1 MIMVRNLKTKIQEFA
16 RGKYSVF
23 WDLFDAING
32 PVWDYF
38 WKKTQGNQTLTQL
51 LHSWAMDALLDLWC
65 KEGVLKFYDESDFF
79 KLAEDQAE
87 LVFSKYNVL
96 VEDKTKDEE
105 YFLELKQK
113 LQLRLQSKKAH
124 DSRFFAYYVYH
135 FKYYLFGACVVWGIG
150 IFAFLLGFLT
160 INKIPRFF
168 SNPKIFSMIGDQ
180 AFWTF
185 SWTNKASTIR
195 EGNNLLWTGEFE
207 EYLLIKK
214 ENFPS
219 LPKTLSVAKRVDQ
232 SIESLSTL
240 MKILDLP
247 ALRRDKFTEKKLKNL
262 TFGSWSMQVS
272 LDLELRKLS
281 MSYENGTR
289 LSAKDNFATSE
300 KAIKKNIKSQLHNLG
315 LSFEHYGQINIDSPI
330 TWEVVSA
337 FIPRIFNEK
346 LIYDEQGR
354 MLGVQIQYHLRS
366 EQILSIDNYSFES
379 WEVSKYPVVGIE
391 TLLQNASKIW
401 LYENAIASYMQNL
414 NRGEI
419 VYQEKGG
426 FLIPMVRWNISG
438 KQFFLSL
445 IEGN

>member
-1 MIMVRNLKTKIQEFA
+1 MIMVKNLKTKIQEFA
-16 RGKYSVF
+16 RGKYSAF
-23 WDLFDAING
+23 WALFDAVKK

-38 WKKTQGNQTLTQL
+38 WKKTQGNQNLTKILYMLTMNNL
-51 LHSWAMDALLDLWC
+51 LNYWTQEWN
-65 KEGVLKFYDESDFF
+65 LKSYDESDFF
-79 KLAEDQAE
+79 KLVEMQTEAVWRQFDTVVDHETLNDQLKLNLEAE
-87 LVFSKYNVL
+87 LKN
-96 VEDKTKDEE
+96 
-105 YFLELKQK
+105 
-113 LQLRLQSKKAH
+113 KKAH
-124 DSRFFAYYVYH
+124 DSRFFAYYVHH

-150 IFAFLLGFLT
+150 IFAFFLGFLT

-168 SNPKIFSMIGDQ
+168 SNPKIFSMTGDQ

-185 SWTNKASTIR
+185 SWTNNPSAIR
-195 EGNNLLWTGEFE
+195 EGNHLLWTGDFG
-207 EYLLIKK
+207 EYFLIKK
-214 ENFPS
+214 ENFPT
-219 LPKTLSVAKRVDQ
+219 LPKTISVAKRVDQ

-247 ALRRDKFTEKKLKNL
+247 ALRRDKFAEKKLKSL

-272 LDLELRKLS
+272 LDLDLRKLS

-300 KAIKKNIKSQLHNLG
+300 KTIKKNIKSQLQNLG

-401 LYENAIASYMQNL
+401 LYENTIASYMQNL
-414 NRGEI
+414 NRGEL

-426 FLIPMVRWNISG
+426 FLIPMVRWNTSG

>member
-1 MIMVRNLKTKIQEFA
+1 MIMVKNLKTKIQEFA
-16 RGKYSVF
+16 RGKYSAF
-23 WDLFDAING
+23 WALFDAVKK

-38 WKKTQGNQTLTQL
+38 WKKTQGNQNLTKILYMLTMNNL
-51 LHSWAMDALLDLWC
+51 LNYWTQEWN
-65 KEGVLKFYDESDFF
+65 LKSYDESDFF
-79 KLAEDQAE
+79 KLVEMQTEAVWRQFDTVVDHETLNDQLKLNLEAE
-87 LVFSKYNVL
+87 LKN
-96 VEDKTKDEE
+96 
-105 YFLELKQK
+105 
-113 LQLRLQSKKAH
+113 KKAH
-124 DSRFFAYYVYH
+124 DSRFFAYYVHH

-168 SNPKIFSMIGDQ
+168 SNPKIFSMTGDQ
-180 AFWTF
+180 AFGTF
-185 SWTNKASTIR
+185 SWTNKTSTIR
-195 EGNNLLWTGEFE
+195 EENHLLWTGDFG
-207 EYLLIKK
+207 EYFLIKK
-214 ENFPS
+214 ENFPT
-219 LPKTLSVAKRVDQ
+219 LPKTISVAKRVDQ
-232 SIESLSTL
+232 SIESLPTL

-247 ALRRDKFTEKKLKNL
+247 ALRRDKFAEKKLKSL

-272 LDLELRKLS
+272 LDLDLRKLL

-300 KAIKKNIKSQLHNLG
+300 KAIKKNIKSQLQNLG

-330 TWEVVSA
+330 TWEVISA

-346 LIYDEQGR
+346 LIYDEQGM
-354 MLGVQIQYHLRS
+354 MLGIQIQYHLRS
-366 EQILSIDNYSFES
+366 EQVLSIDNYSFES

-414 NRGEI
+414 NRGEL

-426 FLIPMVRWNISG
+426 FLIPMVRWNTSG

>member
-1 MIMVRNLKTKIQEFA
+1 MIMVKNLKTKIQEFA
-16 RGKYSVF
+16 RGKYSAF
-23 WDLFDAING
+23 WALFDAVKK

-38 WKKTQGNQTLTQL
+38 WKKTQGNQNLTKILYMLTMNNL
-51 LHSWAMDALLDLWC
+51 LNYWTQEWN
-65 KEGVLKFYDESDFF
+65 LKSYDESDFF
-79 KLAEDQAE
+79 KLVEMQTEAVWWQFDTVVDHETLNDQLKLNLEAE
-87 LVFSKYNVL
+87 LKN
-96 VEDKTKDEE
+96 
-105 YFLELKQK
+105 
-113 LQLRLQSKKAH
+113 KKAH
-124 DSRFFAYYVYH
+124 DSRFFAYYVHH

-168 SNPKIFSMIGDQ
+168 SNPKIFSMTGDR
-180 AFWTF
+180 AFWSF

-195 EGNNLLWTGEFE
+195 EENHLLWTGDFG
-207 EYLLIKK
+207 EYFLIKK

-247 ALRRDKFTEKKLKNL
+247 ALRRDKFAEKKLKSL

-289 LSAKDNFATSE
+289 LSAKDSFATSE
-300 KAIKKNIKSQLHNLG
+300 KAIKKNIKSQLQNLG

-330 TWEVVSA
+330 TWEVISA

-346 LIYDEQGR
+346 LIYDEQGK

-401 LYENAIASYMQNL
+401 LYENDIASHMQNL
-414 NRGEI
+414 NRGEL

-426 FLIPMVRWNISG
+426 FLLPMVRWNISG

-445 IEGN
+445 VEGN

>member
-1 MIMVRNLKTKIQEFA
+1 MIMVKNLKTKIQEFA
-16 RGKYSVF
+16 RGKYSAF
-23 WDLFDAING
+23 WALFDAVKK

-38 WKKTQGNQTLTQL
+38 WKKTQGNQNLTKILYMLTMNNL
-51 LHSWAMDALLDLWC
+51 LNYWTQEWN
-65 KEGVLKFYDESDFF
+65 LKSYDESDFF
-79 KLAEDQAE
+79 KLVEMQTEAVWRQFDTVVDHETLNDQLKLNLEAE
-87 LVFSKYNVL
+87 LKN
-96 VEDKTKDEE
+96 
-105 YFLELKQK
+105 
-113 LQLRLQSKKAH
+113 KKAH
-124 DSRFFAYYVYH
+124 DSRFFAYYVHH

-168 SNPKIFSMIGDQ
+168 SNPKIFSMTGDQ
-180 AFWTF
+180 AFGTF
-185 SWTNKASTIR
+185 SWTNKTSTIR
-195 EGNNLLWTGEFE
+195 EENHLLWTGDFG
-207 EYLLIKK
+207 EYFLIKK
-214 ENFPS
+214 ENFPT
-219 LPKTLSVAKRVDQ
+219 LPKTISVAKRVDQ
-232 SIESLSTL
+232 SIESLPTL

-247 ALRRDKFTEKKLKNL
+247 ALRRDKFAEKKLKSL

-272 LDLELRKLS
+272 LDLDLRKLL

-300 KAIKKNIKSQLHNLG
+300 KAIKKNIKSQLQNLG

-366 EQILSIDNYSFES
+366 EQVLSIDNYSFES

-414 NRGEI
+414 NRGEL

-426 FLIPMVRWNISG
+426 FLIPMVRWNTSG

>member
-1 MIMVRNLKTKIQEFA
+1 MIMVKNLKTKIQEFA
-16 RGKYSVF
+16 RGKYSAF
-23 WDLFDAING
+23 WALFDAVKK

-38 WKKTQGNQTLTQL
+38 WKKTQGNQNLTKIL
-51 LHSWAMDALLDLWC
+51 YVLTMNNLLDYWTQ
-65 KEGVLKFYDESDFF
+65 EWNLKSYDESDFF
-79 KLAEDQAE
+79 KLVEMQTEAVWRQFDTVVDHETLNDQLKLNLEAE
-87 LVFSKYNVL
+87 LKN
-96 VEDKTKDEE
+96 
-105 YFLELKQK
+105 
-113 LQLRLQSKKAH
+113 KKAH

-168 SNPKIFSMIGDQ
+168 SNPKIFSMTGDQ
-180 AFWTF
+180 AFWSF

-195 EGNNLLWTGEFE
+195 EENHLLWTGDFG

-247 ALRRDKFTEKKLKNL
+247 ALRRDKFAEKKLKSL
-262 TFGSWSMQVS
+262 TFWSWSMQVS

-315 LSFEHYGQINIDSPI
+315 LSFEYYGQINIDSPI

-401 LYENAIASYMQNL
+401 LYENDIASYMQNL
-414 NRGEI
+414 NRGEL

-426 FLIPMVRWNISG
+426 FLIPMVRWNIGG

-445 IEGN
+445 VEGN

>member
-1 MIMVRNLKTKIQEFA
+1 MIMVKNLKTKIQEFA
-16 RGKYSVF
+16 RGKYSAF
-23 WDLFDAING
+23 WALFDAVKK

-38 WKKTQGNQTLTQL
+38 WKKTQGNQNLTKILYMLTMNNL
-51 LHSWAMDALLDLWC
+51 LNYWTQEWN
-65 KEGVLKFYDESDFF
+65 LKSYDESDFF
-79 KLAEDQAE
+79 KLVEMQTEAVWRQFDTVVDHETLNDQLKLNLEAE
-87 LVFSKYNVL
+87 LKN
-96 VEDKTKDEE
+96 
-105 YFLELKQK
+105 
-113 LQLRLQSKKAH
+113 KKAH
-124 DSRFFAYYVYH
+124 DSRFFAYYVHH

-168 SNPKIFSMIGDQ
+168 SNPKIFSMTGDQ
-180 AFWTF
+180 AFWSF

-195 EGNNLLWTGEFE
+195 EENHLLWTGDFG

-247 ALRRDKFTEKKLKNL
+247 ALRRDKFAEKKLKSL

-300 KAIKKNIKSQLHNLG
+300 KAIKKNIKSQLQNLG

-330 TWEVVSA
+330 TWEVISA

-401 LYENAIASYMQNL
+401 LYENDIASYMQNL
-414 NRGEI
+414 NRGEL

-426 FLIPMVRWNISG
+426 FLIPMVRWNIGG
-438 KQFFLSL
+438 KEFFLSL
-445 IEGN
+445 VEGN

>member
-1 MIMVRNLKTKIQEFA
+1 MIMVKNLKTKIQEFA

-38 WKKTQGNQTLTQL
+38 WKKTQGNQNLTKIL
-51 LHSWAMDALLDLWC
+51 YVLTMNNLLDYWTQ
-65 KEGVLKFYDESDFF
+65 EWNLKSYDESDFF
-79 KLAEDQAE
+79 KLVEMQTEAVWRQFDTVVDHETLNDQLKLNLEAE
-87 LVFSKYNVL
+87 LKN
-96 VEDKTKDEE
+96 
-105 YFLELKQK
+105 
-113 LQLRLQSKKAH
+113 KKAH

-168 SNPKIFSMIGDQ
+168 SNPKIFSMTGDQ

-185 SWTNKASTIR
+185 SWTNNPSAIR
-195 EGNNLLWTGEFE
+195 EGNHLLWTGDFG
-207 EYLLIKK
+207 EYFLIKK
-214 ENFPS
+214 ENFPT
-219 LPKTLSVAKRVDQ
+219 LPKTISVAKRVDQ

-247 ALRRDKFTEKKLKNL
+247 ALRRDKFAEKKLKSL

-272 LDLELRKLS
+272 LDLDLRKLS

-300 KAIKKNIKSQLHNLG
+300 KAIKKNIKSQLQNLG

-346 LIYDEQGR
+346 LIYDEQGK

-401 LYENAIASYMQNL
+401 LYENTIASYMQNL

-426 FLIPMVRWNISG
+426 FLLPMVRWNISG

-445 IEGN
+445 VEGN

>member
-1 MIMVRNLKTKIQEFA
+1 MIMVKNLKTKIQEFA
-16 RGKYSVF
+16 RGKYSAF
-23 WDLFDAING
+23 WALFDAVKK

-38 WKKTQGNQTLTQL
+38 WKKTQGNQNLTKILYMLTMNNL
-51 LHSWAMDALLDLWC
+51 LNYWTQEWN
-65 KEGVLKFYDESDFF
+65 LKSYDESDFF
-79 KLAEDQAE
+79 KLVEMQTEAVWWQFDTVVDHETLNDQLKLNLEAE
-87 LVFSKYNVL
+87 LKN
-96 VEDKTKDEE
+96 
-105 YFLELKQK
+105 
-113 LQLRLQSKKAH
+113 KKAH
-124 DSRFFAYYVYH
+124 DSRFFAYYVHH

-168 SNPKIFSMIGDQ
+168 SNPKIFSMTGDQ
-180 AFWTF
+180 AFWSF

-195 EGNNLLWTGEFE
+195 ERNHVLWTGDFG
-207 EYLLIKK
+207 EYFLIKK
-214 ENFPS
+214 ENFPT
-219 LPKTLSVAKRVDQ
+219 LPKTISVAKRVDQ

-247 ALRRDKFTEKKLKNL
+247 ALRRDKFAEKKLKSL

-300 KAIKKNIKSQLHNLG
+300 KAIKKNIKSQLQNLG

-330 TWEVVSA
+330 TWEVISA

-401 LYENAIASYMQNL
+401 LYENDIVSHMQNL
-414 NRGEI
+414 NRGEL

-426 FLIPMVRWNISG
+426 FLLPMVRWNISG

-445 IEGN
+445 VEGN

>member
-1 MIMVRNLKTKIQEFA
+1 MIMVKNLKTKIQEFA
-16 RGKYSVF
+16 RGKYSAF
-23 WDLFDAING
+23 WALFDAVKK

-38 WKKTQGNQTLTQL
+38 WKKTQGNQNLTKILYMLTMNNL
-51 LHSWAMDALLDLWC
+51 LNYWTQEWN
-65 KEGVLKFYDESDFF
+65 LKSYDESDFF
-79 KLAEDQAE
+79 KLVEMQTEAVWWQFDTVVDHETLNDQLKLNLEAE
-87 LVFSKYNVL
+87 LKN
-96 VEDKTKDEE
+96 
-105 YFLELKQK
+105 
-113 LQLRLQSKKAH
+113 KKAH
-124 DSRFFAYYVYH
+124 DSRFFAYYVHH

-168 SNPKIFSMIGDQ
+168 SNPKIFSMTGDQ
-180 AFWTF
+180 AFWSF

-195 EGNNLLWTGEFE
+195 EENHLLWTGDFG
-207 EYLLIKK
+207 EYFLIKK

-219 LPKTLSVAKRVDQ
+219 LPKMLSVAKRVDQ

-247 ALRRDKFTEKKLKNL
+247 ALRRDKFAEKKLKSL

-300 KAIKKNIKSQLHNLG
+300 KAIKKNIKRQLQNLG

-330 TWEVVSA
+330 TWEVISA

-346 LIYDEQGR
+346 LIYDEQGK

>member
-1 MIMVRNLKTKIQEFA
+1 M
-16 RGKYSVF
+16 
-23 WDLFDAING
+23 
-32 PVWDYF
+32 
-38 WKKTQGNQTLTQL
+38 
-51 LHSWAMDALLDLWC
+51 
-65 KEGVLKFYDESDFF
+65 
-79 KLAEDQAE
+79 
-87 LVFSKYNVL
+87 
-96 VEDKTKDEE
+96 
-105 YFLELKQK
+105 
-113 LQLRLQSKKAH
+113 
-124 DSRFFAYYVYH
+124 
-135 FKYYLFGACVVWGIG
+135 FGACVVWGIG

-168 SNPKIFSMIGDQ
+168 SNPKVFSMTGDQ
-180 AFWTF
+180 AFWSF

-195 EGNNLLWTGEFE
+195 EENHLLWTGDFW
-207 EYLLIKK
+207 EYFLIKK

-247 ALRRDKFTEKKLKNL
+247 ALRRDKFAEKKLKSL

-281 MSYENGTR
+281 MSYENGTH

-300 KAIKKNIKSQLHNLG
+300 KAIKKNIKSQLQNLG

-346 LIYDEQGR
+346 LIYDEQGK

-445 IEGN
+445 VEGN

>member
-1 MIMVRNLKTKIQEFA
+1 MIMVKNLKTKIQEFA
-16 RGKYSVF
+16 RGKYSAF
-23 WDLFDAING
+23 WALFDAVKK

-38 WKKTQGNQTLTQL
+38 WKKTQGNQNLTKILYMLTMNNL
-51 LHSWAMDALLDLWC
+51 LNYWTQEWN
-65 KEGVLKFYDESDFF
+65 LKSYDESDFF
-79 KLAEDQAE
+79 KLVEMQTEAVWWQFDTVVDHETLNDQLKLNLEAE
-87 LVFSKYNVL
+87 LKN
-96 VEDKTKDEE
+96 
-105 YFLELKQK
+105 
-113 LQLRLQSKKAH
+113 KKAH
-124 DSRFFAYYVYH
+124 DSRFFAYYVHH

-168 SNPKIFSMIGDQ
+168 SNPKIFSMTGDQ

-185 SWTNKASTIR
+185 SWTNDPSTIR
-195 EGNNLLWTGEFE
+195 EENHLLWTGDFG
-207 EYLLIKK
+207 EYFLIKK
-214 ENFPS
+214 ENFPT
-219 LPKTLSVAKRVDQ
+219 LPKTISVAKRVDQ

-247 ALRRDKFTEKKLKNL
+247 ALRRDKFSEKKLKSL
-262 TFGSWSMQVS
+262 TFGSWSMQVV
-272 LDLELRKLS
+272 LDLDFRKLS
-281 MSYENGTR
+281 MSYKNGTR

-300 KAIKKNIKSQLHNLG
+300 KAIKKNIKNQLQNLG
-315 LSFEHYGQINIDSPI
+315 LSFDHYGQINIDTPI

-346 LIYDEQGR
+346 LIYDEQGK
-354 MLGVQIQYHLRS
+354 MLGVQIQYYLRS

-391 TLLQNASKIW
+391 TLFQNASKIW
-401 LYENAIASYMQNL
+401 LYENDIASHMQNL
-414 NRGEI
+414 NRGEV

>member
-1 MIMVRNLKTKIQEFA
+1 MIMVKNLKTKIQEFA
-16 RGKYSVF
+16 RGKYSAF
-23 WDLFDAING
+23 WALFDAVKK

-38 WKKTQGNQTLTQL
+38 WKKTQGNQNLTKIL
-51 LHSWAMDALLDLWC
+51 YVLTMNNLLDYWTQ
-65 KEGVLKFYDESDFF
+65 EWNLKSYDESDFF
-79 KLAEDQAE
+79 KLVEMQTEAVWRQFDTVVDHETLNDQLKLNLEAE
-87 LVFSKYNVL
+87 LKN
-96 VEDKTKDEE
+96 
-105 YFLELKQK
+105 
-113 LQLRLQSKKAH
+113 KKAH
-124 DSRFFAYYVYH
+124 DSRFFAYYVHH

-150 IFAFLLGFLT
+150 IFAFFLGFLT

-168 SNPKIFSMIGDQ
+168 SNPKIFSMTGDQ

-185 SWTNKASTIR
+185 SWTNNPRTIR
-195 EGNNLLWTGEFE
+195 EGNNLLWTGDFG
-207 EYLLIKK
+207 EYFLIKK
-214 ENFPS
+214 ENFPT
-219 LPKTLSVAKRVDQ
+219 LPKTISVAKRVDR

-247 ALRRDKFTEKKLKNL
+247 ALRRDKFAEKKLKSL

-272 LDLELRKLS
+272 LDLDLRKLS

-300 KAIKKNIKSQLHNLG
+300 KAIKKNIKNQLQNLG
-315 LSFEHYGQINIDSPI
+315 LSFDHYGQINIDTPI

-346 LIYDEQGR
+346 LIYDEQGK

-401 LYENAIASYMQNL
+401 LYENDIASHMQNL
-414 NRGEI
+414 NRGEV

-426 FLIPMVRWNISG
+426 FLIPMVRWNTKG
-438 KQFFLSL
+438 NQFFLSL
-445 IEGN
+445 VEGN

>member
-1 MIMVRNLKTKIQEFA
+1 MIMVKNLKTKIQEFA
-16 RGKYSVF
+16 RGKYSAF
-23 WDLFDAING
+23 WALFDAVKK

-38 WKKTQGNQTLTQL
+38 WKKTQGNQNLTKILYMLTMNNL
-51 LHSWAMDALLDLWC
+51 LNYWTQEWN
-65 KEGVLKFYDESDFF
+65 LKSYDESDFF
-79 KLAEDQAE
+79 NLVEMQTEAVWWQFDTVVDHETLNDQLKLNLEAE
-87 LVFSKYNVL
+87 LKN
-96 VEDKTKDEE
+96 
-105 YFLELKQK
+105 
-113 LQLRLQSKKAH
+113 KKAH
-124 DSRFFAYYVYH
+124 DSRFFAYYVHH
-135 FKYYLFGACVVWGIG
+135 FKYYLFGACVVGGIG

-168 SNPKIFSMIGDQ
+168 SNPKIFSMTGDQ

-214 ENFPS
+214 ENFPT
-219 LPKTLSVAKRVDQ
+219 LPKIISVAKRIDQ

-247 ALRRDKFTEKKLKNL
+247 ALRRDKFAEKKLKSL

-300 KAIKKNIKSQLHNLG
+300 KAIKKNIKSQLQNLG

-330 TWEVVSA
+330 TWEIVSA

-346 LIYDEQGR
+346 LVYDEQGK

-419 VYQEKGG
+419 VYQEKRG

-445 IEGN
+445 VEGN

>member
-1 MIMVRNLKTKIQEFA
+1 MIMVKNLKTKIQEFA

-32 PVWDYF
+32 SVWDYF
-38 WKKTQGNQTLTQL
+38 WKKTQGNQNLTKIL
-51 LHSWAMDALLDLWC
+51 YVLTMNNLLDYWTQ
-65 KEGVLKFYDESDFF
+65 EWNLKSYDESDFF
-79 KLAEDQAE
+79 KLVEMQTEAVWRQFDTVVDHETLNDQLKLNLEAE
-87 LVFSKYNVL
+87 LKN
-96 VEDKTKDEE
+96 
-105 YFLELKQK
+105 
-113 LQLRLQSKKAH
+113 KKAH

-168 SNPKIFSMIGDQ
+168 SNPKIFSMTGDQ
-180 AFWTF
+180 AFWSF

-195 EGNNLLWTGEFE
+195 EENHLLWTGDFG
-207 EYLLIKK
+207 EYFLIKK
-214 ENFPS
+214 ENFPT
-219 LPKTLSVAKRVDQ
+219 LPKTISVAKRVDQ

-247 ALRRDKFTEKKLKNL
+247 ALRRDKFAEKKLKSL

-272 LDLELRKLS
+272 LDLDLRKLL

-300 KAIKKNIKSQLHNLG
+300 KAIKKNIKSQLQNLG

-346 LIYDEQGR
+346 LVYDEQGK

-426 FLIPMVRWNISG
+426 FLIPMVRWNTSG

-445 IEGN
+445 VEGN

>member
-1 MIMVRNLKTKIQEFA
+1 MIMVKNLKTKIQEFA
-16 RGKYSVF
+16 RGKYSAF
-23 WDLFDAING
+23 WALFDAVKK

-38 WKKTQGNQTLTQL
+38 WKKTQGNQNLTKILYMLTMNNL
-51 LHSWAMDALLDLWC
+51 LNYWTQEWN
-65 KEGVLKFYDESDFF
+65 LKSYDESDFF
-79 KLAEDQAE
+79 KLVEMQTEAVWWQFDTVVDHETLNDQLKLNLEAE
-87 LVFSKYNVL
+87 LKN
-96 VEDKTKDEE
+96 
-105 YFLELKQK
+105 
-113 LQLRLQSKKAH
+113 KKAH

-168 SNPKIFSMIGDQ
+168 SNPKIFSMTGDQ
-180 AFWTF
+180 AFWSF

-195 EGNNLLWTGEFE
+195 EENHLLWTGDFG
-207 EYLLIKK
+207 EYFLIKK

-247 ALRRDKFTEKKLKNL
+247 ALRRDKFAEKKLKSL

-281 MSYENGTR
+281 MSYENGTH

-300 KAIKKNIKSQLHNLG
+300 KAIKKNIKSQLQNLG

-330 TWEVVSA
+330 TWEVISA

-445 IEGN
+445 VEGN

>member
-1 MIMVRNLKTKIQEFA
+1 MIMVKNLKTKIQEFA
-16 RGKYSVF
+16 RGKYSAF
-23 WDLFDAING
+23 WALFDAVKK

-38 WKKTQGNQTLTQL
+38 WKKTQGNQNLTKILYMLTMNNL
-51 LHSWAMDALLDLWC
+51 LNYWTQEWN
-65 KEGVLKFYDESDFF
+65 LKSYDESDFF
-79 KLAEDQAE
+79 KLVEMQTEAVWWQFDTVVDHETLNDQLKLNLEAE
-87 LVFSKYNVL
+87 LKN
-96 VEDKTKDEE
+96 
-105 YFLELKQK
+105 
-113 LQLRLQSKKAH
+113 KKAH
-124 DSRFFAYYVYH
+124 DSRFFAYYVHH
-135 FKYYLFGACVVWGIG
+135 FKYYLFWACVVWGIG

-168 SNPKIFSMIGDQ
+168 SNPKIFSMTGDQ

-185 SWTNKASTIR
+185 SWTNNPSAIR
-195 EGNNLLWTGEFE
+195 EGNHLLWTGDFG
-207 EYLLIKK
+207 EYFLIKK

-247 ALRRDKFTEKKLKNL
+247 ALRRDKFAEKKLKSL

-289 LSAKDNFATSE
+289 LSAKDSFATSE
-300 KAIKKNIKSQLHNLG
+300 KAIKKNIKSQLQNLG

-330 TWEVVSA
+330 TWEVISA

-401 LYENAIASYMQNL
+401 LYENDIASHMQNL
-414 NRGEI
+414 NRGEL

-426 FLIPMVRWNISG
+426 FLLPMVRWNISG

-445 IEGN
+445 VEGN

>member
-1 MIMVRNLKTKIQEFA
+1 MIMVKNLKTKIQEFA
-16 RGKYSVF
+16 RGKYSAF
-23 WDLFDAING
+23 WALFDAVKK

-38 WKKTQGNQTLTQL
+38 WKKTQGNQNLTKIL
-51 LHSWAMDALLDLWC
+51 YVLTMNNLLDYWTQ
-65 KEGVLKFYDESDFF
+65 EWNLKSYDESDFF
-79 KLAEDQAE
+79 KLVEMQTEAVWRQFDTVVDHETLNDQLKLNLEAE
-87 LVFSKYNVL
+87 LKN
-96 VEDKTKDEE
+96 
-105 YFLELKQK
+105 
-113 LQLRLQSKKAH
+113 KKAH
-124 DSRFFAYYVYH
+124 DSRFFAYYVHH

-150 IFAFLLGFLT
+150 IFAFFLGFLT

-168 SNPKIFSMIGDQ
+168 SNPKIFSMTGDQ

-185 SWTNKASTIR
+185 SWTNKVSTIR
-195 EGNNLLWTGEFE
+195 EENHLLWTGDFG
-207 EYLLIKK
+207 EYFLIKK
-214 ENFPS
+214 ENFPT
-219 LPKTLSVAKRVDQ
+219 LPKTISVAKRVDQ

-240 MKILDLP
+240 MKILGLP
-247 ALRRDKFTEKKLKNL
+247 ALRRDKFAEKKLKSL

-300 KAIKKNIKSQLHNLG
+300 KTIKKNIKSQLQNLG

-445 IEGN
+445 VEGN

>member
-1 MIMVRNLKTKIQEFA
+1 MIMVKNLKTKIQEFA

-23 WDLFDAING
+23 WDLFDAINES
-32 PVWDYF
+32 VWDYF
-38 WKKTQGNQTLTQL
+38 WKKTQGNQNLTKILYMLTMNNL
-51 LHSWAMDALLDLWC
+51 LNYWTQEWN
-65 KEGVLKFYDESDFF
+65 LKSYDESDFF
-79 KLAEDQAE
+79 KLVEMQTEAVWRQFDTVVDHETLNDQLKLNLEAE
-87 LVFSKYNVL
+87 LKN
-96 VEDKTKDEE
+96 
-105 YFLELKQK
+105 
-113 LQLRLQSKKAH
+113 KKAH
-124 DSRFFAYYVYH
+124 DSRFFAYYVHH
-135 FKYYLFGACVVWGIG
+135 FKYYLFGACVVGGIG

-168 SNPKIFSMIGDQ
+168 SNPKIFSMTGDQ

-185 SWTNKASTIR
+185 SWTNNPSTIR
-195 EGNNLLWTGEFE
+195 EENHLLWTGDFG
-207 EYLLIKK
+207 EYFLIKK

-247 ALRRDKFTEKKLKNL
+247 ALRRDKFAEKKLKSL

-272 LDLELRKLS
+272 LDLDLRKLS

-300 KAIKKNIKSQLHNLG
+300 KAIKKNIKSQLQNLG

-330 TWEVVSA
+330 TWEVISA

-401 LYENAIASYMQNL
+401 LYENDIASHMRNL
-414 NRGEI
+414 NRGEL

-445 IEGN
+445 VEGN

>member
-1 MIMVRNLKTKIQEFA
+1 MIMVKNLKTKIQEFA

-38 WKKTQGNQTLTQL
+38 WKKTQGNQNLTKIL
-51 LHSWAMDALLDLWC
+51 YVLTMNNLLDYWTQ
-65 KEGVLKFYDESDFF
+65 EWNLKSYDESDFF
-79 KLAEDQAE
+79 KLVEMQTEAVWRQFDTVVDHETLNDQLKLNLEAE
-87 LVFSKYNVL
+87 LKN
-96 VEDKTKDEE
+96 
-105 YFLELKQK
+105 
-113 LQLRLQSKKAH
+113 KKAH

-168 SNPKIFSMIGDQ
+168 SNPKIFSMTGDQ

-185 SWTNKASTIR
+185 SWTNNPSAIR
-195 EGNNLLWTGEFE
+195 EGNHLLWTGDFG
-207 EYLLIKK
+207 EYFLIKK
-214 ENFPS
+214 ENFPT
-219 LPKTLSVAKRVDQ
+219 LPKTISVAKRVDQ

-247 ALRRDKFTEKKLKNL
+247 ALRRDKFAEKKLKSL

-272 LDLELRKLS
+272 LDLDLRKLS

-300 KAIKKNIKSQLHNLG
+300 KAIKKNIKSQLQNLG

-346 LIYDEQGR
+346 LIYDEQGK

-426 FLIPMVRWNISG
+426 FLLPMVRWNISG

-445 IEGN
+445 VEGN

>member
-1 MIMVRNLKTKIQEFA
+1 MIMVKNLKTKIQEFA
-16 RGKYSVF
+16 RGKYSAF
-23 WDLFDAING
+23 WALFDAVKK

-38 WKKTQGNQTLTQL
+38 WKKTQGNQNLTKILYMLTMNNL
-51 LHSWAMDALLDLWC
+51 LNYWTQEWN
-65 KEGVLKFYDESDFF
+65 LKSYDESDFF
-79 KLAEDQAE
+79 KLVEMQTEAVWWQFDTVVDHETLNDQLKLNLEAE
-87 LVFSKYNVL
+87 LKN
-96 VEDKTKDEE
+96 
-105 YFLELKQK
+105 
-113 LQLRLQSKKAH
+113 KKAH
-124 DSRFFAYYVYH
+124 DSRFFAYYVHH

-168 SNPKIFSMIGDQ
+168 SNPKIFSMTGDQ
-180 AFWTF
+180 AFWSF

-195 EGNNLLWTGEFE
+195 EENHLLWTGDFG
-207 EYLLIKK
+207 EYFLIKK

-247 ALRRDKFTEKKLKNL
+247 ALRRDKFAEKKLKSL

>member
-1 MIMVRNLKTKIQEFA
+1 MIMVKNLKTKIQEFA
-16 RGKYSVF
+16 RGKYSAF
-23 WDLFDAING
+23 WALFDAVKK

-38 WKKTQGNQTLTQL
+38 WKKTQGNQNLTKILYMLTMNNL
-51 LHSWAMDALLDLWC
+51 LNYWTQEWN
-65 KEGVLKFYDESDFF
+65 LKSYDESDFF
-79 KLAEDQAE
+79 KLVEMQTEAVWWQFDTVVDHETLNDQLKLNLEAE
-87 LVFSKYNVL
+87 LKN
-96 VEDKTKDEE
+96 
-105 YFLELKQK
+105 
-113 LQLRLQSKKAH
+113 KKAH
-124 DSRFFAYYVYH
+124 DSRFFAYYVHH

-168 SNPKIFSMIGDQ
+168 SNPKIFSMTGDQ
-180 AFWTF
+180 AFWSF

-195 EGNNLLWTGEFE
+195 EENHLLWTGDFG
-207 EYLLIKK
+207 EYFLIKK

-247 ALRRDKFTEKKLKNL
+247 ALRRDKFAEKKLKSL

-300 KAIKKNIKSQLHNLG
+300 KAIKKNIKSQLQNLG

-346 LIYDEQGR
+346 LIYDEQGK

-445 IEGN
+445 VEGN

>member
-1 MIMVRNLKTKIQEFA
+1 MVKNLKTKIQEFA
-16 RGKYSVF
+16 RGKYSAF
-23 WDLFDAING
+23 WALFDAVKK

-38 WKKTQGNQTLTQL
+38 WKKTQGNQNLTKILYMLTMNNL
-51 LHSWAMDALLDLWC
+51 LNYWTQEWN
-65 KEGVLKFYDESDFF
+65 LKSYDESDFF
-79 KLAEDQAE
+79 KLVEMQTEAVWRQFDTVVDHETLNDQLKLNLEAE
-87 LVFSKYNVL
+87 LKN
-96 VEDKTKDEE
+96 
-105 YFLELKQK
+105 
-113 LQLRLQSKKAH
+113 KKAH
-124 DSRFFAYYVYH
+124 DSRFFAYYVHH
-135 FKYYLFGACVVWGIG
+135 FKYYLFGACVVGGIG

-168 SNPKIFSMIGDQ
+168 SNPKIFSMTGDQ

-185 SWTNKASTIR
+185 SWTNNPSAIR
-195 EGNNLLWTGEFE
+195 EGNHLLWTGDFG
-207 EYLLIKK
+207 EYFLIKK

-247 ALRRDKFTEKKLKNL
+247 ALRRDKFAEKKLKSL

-300 KAIKKNIKSQLHNLG
+300 KAIKKNIKRQLQNLG

-346 LIYDEQGR
+346 LIYDEQGM
-354 MLGVQIQYHLRS
+354 MLGIQIQYHLRS

-401 LYENAIASYMQNL
+401 LYENDIVSHMQNL
-414 NRGEI
+414 NRGEL

-426 FLIPMVRWNISG
+426 FLIPMVRWNI
-438 KQFFLSL
+438 KENQIFLSL
-445 IEGN
+445 VEGN

>member
-1 MIMVRNLKTKIQEFA
+1 MIMVKNLKTKIQEFA

-38 WKKTQGNQTLTQL
+38 WKKTQGNQNLTKILYMLTMNNL
-51 LHSWAMDALLDLWC
+51 LNYWTQEWN
-65 KEGVLKFYDESDFF
+65 LKSYDESDFF
-79 KLAEDQAE
+79 KLVEMQTEAVWRQFDTVVDHETLNDQLKLNLEAE
-87 LVFSKYNVL
+87 LKN
-96 VEDKTKDEE
+96 
-105 YFLELKQK
+105 
-113 LQLRLQSKKAH
+113 KKAH

-168 SNPKIFSMIGDQ
+168 SNPKIFSMTGDQ

-185 SWTNKASTIR
+185 SWTNNPSAIR
-195 EGNNLLWTGEFE
+195 EGNHLLWTGDFG
-207 EYLLIKK
+207 EYFLIKK
-214 ENFPS
+214 ENFPT
-219 LPKTLSVAKRVDQ
+219 LPKTISVAKRVDQ

-247 ALRRDKFTEKKLKNL
+247 ALRRDKFAEKKLKSL

-272 LDLELRKLS
+272 LDLDLRKLS

-300 KAIKKNIKSQLHNLG
+300 KAIKKNIKSQLQNLG

-346 LIYDEQGR
+346 LIYDEQGK

-426 FLIPMVRWNISG
+426 FLLPMVRWNISG

-445 IEGN
+445 VEGN

>member
-1 MIMVRNLKTKIQEFA
+1 MVKNLKTKIQEFA

-23 WDLFDAING
+23 GDLFDAVKK

-38 WKKTQGNQTLTQL
+38 WKKTQGNQNLTKILYMLTMNNL
-51 LHSWAMDALLDLWC
+51 LNYWTQ
-65 KEGVLKFYDESDFF
+65 EGNLKSYDESDFF
-79 KLAEDQAE
+79 KLVEMQTEAVWGQFDTVVDHETLNDQLKLNLEAE
-87 LVFSKYNVL
+87 LKN
-96 VEDKTKDEE
+96 
-105 YFLELKQK
+105 
-113 LQLRLQSKKAH
+113 KKAH
-124 DSRFFAYYVYH
+124 DSRFFAYYVHH
-135 FKYYLFGACVVWGIG
+135 FKYYLFGACVVGGIG

-168 SNPKIFSMIGDQ
+168 SNPKIFSMTGDQ
-180 AFWTF
+180 AFGSF
-185 SWTNKASTIR
+185 SGTNKASTIR
-195 EGNNLLWTGEFE
+195 EENHLLGTGDFG
-207 EYLLIKK
+207 EYFLIKK

-247 ALRRDKFTEKKLKNL
+247 ALRRDKFAEKKLKSL
-262 TFGSWSMQVS
+262 TFGSGSMQVS

-289 LSAKDNFATSE
+289 LSAKDSFATSE
-300 KAIKKNIKSQLHNLG
+300 KAIKKNIKSQLQNLG

-330 TWEVVSA
+330 TGEVISA

-391 TLLQNASKIW
+391 TLLQNASKIG
-401 LYENAIASYMQNL
+401 LYENDIASHMQNL
-414 NRGEI
+414 NRGEL

-426 FLIPMVRWNISG
+426 FLLPMVRWNISG
-438 KQFFLSL
+438 KQVFLAL
-445 IEGN
+445 VEGN

>member
-1 MIMVRNLKTKIQEFA
+1 M
-16 RGKYSVF
+16 
-23 WDLFDAING
+23 
-32 PVWDYF
+32 
-38 WKKTQGNQTLTQL
+38 
-51 LHSWAMDALLDLWC
+51 
-65 KEGVLKFYDESDFF
+65 
-79 KLAEDQAE
+79 
-87 LVFSKYNVL
+87 
-96 VEDKTKDEE
+96 
-105 YFLELKQK
+105 
-113 LQLRLQSKKAH
+113 
-124 DSRFFAYYVYH
+124 
-135 FKYYLFGACVVWGIG
+135 FGACVVWGIG

-168 SNPKIFSMIGDQ
+168 SNPKVFSMTGDQ
-180 AFWTF
+180 AFWSF

-195 EGNNLLWTGEFE
+195 EENHLLWTGDFW
-207 EYLLIKK
+207 EYFLIKK

-247 ALRRDKFTEKKLKNL
+247 ALRRDKFAEKKLKSL
-262 TFGSWSMQVS
+262 TFGSWSMQVV
-272 LDLELRKLS
+272 LDLDFRKLS
-281 MSYENGTR
+281 MSYKNGTR

-300 KAIKKNIKSQLHNLG
+300 KAIKKNIKNQLQNLG
-315 LSFEHYGQINIDSPI
+315 LSFDHYGQINIDTPI

-346 LIYDEQGR
+346 LIYDEQGK

-391 TLLQNASKIW
+391 TLFQNASKIW
-401 LYENAIASYMQNL
+401 LYENDIASHMQNL
-414 NRGEI
+414 NRGEV

>member
-1 MIMVRNLKTKIQEFA
+1 MIMVKNLKTKIQEFA
-16 RGKYSVF
+16 RGKYSAF
-23 WDLFDAING
+23 WALFDAVKK

-38 WKKTQGNQTLTQL
+38 WKKTQGNQNLTKILYMLTMNNL
-51 LHSWAMDALLDLWC
+51 LNYWTQEWN
-65 KEGVLKFYDESDFF
+65 LKSYDESDFF
-79 KLAEDQAE
+79 KLVEMQTEAVWWQFDTVVDHETLNDQLKLNLEAE
-87 LVFSKYNVL
+87 LKN
-96 VEDKTKDEE
+96 
-105 YFLELKQK
+105 
-113 LQLRLQSKKAH
+113 KKAH
-124 DSRFFAYYVYH
+124 DSRFFAYYVHH

-168 SNPKIFSMIGDQ
+168 SNPKIFSMTGDQ
-180 AFWTF
+180 AFWSF

-195 EGNNLLWTGEFE
+195 EENHLLWTGDFG
-207 EYLLIKK
+207 EYFLIKK

-247 ALRRDKFTEKKLKNL
+247 ALRRDKFAEKKLKSL

-289 LSAKDNFATSE
+289 LSAKDSFATSE
-300 KAIKKNIKSQLHNLG
+300 KAIKKNIKSQLQNLG

-330 TWEVVSA
+330 TWEVISA

-354 MLGVQIQYHLRS
+354 MLGVQIQYHLRL

-401 LYENAIASYMQNL
+401 LYENDIASHMQNL
-414 NRGEI
+414 NRGEL

-426 FLIPMVRWNISG
+426 FLLPMVRWNISG

-445 IEGN
+445 VEGN

>member
-1 MIMVRNLKTKIQEFA
+1 MIMVKNLKTKIQEFA
-16 RGKYSVF
+16 RGKYSAF
-23 WDLFDAING
+23 WALFDAVKK

-38 WKKTQGNQTLTQL
+38 WKKTQGNQNLTKILYVLTMNNL
-51 LHSWAMDALLDLWC
+51 LNYWTQEWN
-65 KEGVLKFYDESDFF
+65 LKSYDESDFF
-79 KLAEDQAE
+79 KLVEMQTEAVWRQFDTVVDHETLNDQLKLNLEAE
-87 LVFSKYNVL
+87 LKN
-96 VEDKTKDEE
+96 
-105 YFLELKQK
+105 
-113 LQLRLQSKKAH
+113 KKAH

-168 SNPKIFSMIGDQ
+168 SNPKIFSMTGDQ

-247 ALRRDKFTEKKLKNL
+247 ALRRDKFAEKKLKNL

>member
-1 MIMVRNLKTKIQEFA
+1 MIMVKNLKTKIQEFA

-38 WKKTQGNQTLTQL
+38 WKKTQGNQNLTKIL
-51 LHSWAMDALLDLWC
+51 YVLTMNNLLDYWTQ
-65 KEGVLKFYDESDFF
+65 EWNLKSYDESDFF
-79 KLAEDQAE
+79 KLVEMQTEAVWRQFDTVVDHETLNDQLKLNLEAE
-87 LVFSKYNVL
+87 LKN
-96 VEDKTKDEE
+96 
-105 YFLELKQK
+105 
-113 LQLRLQSKKAH
+113 KKAH

-168 SNPKIFSMIGDQ
+168 SNPKIFSMTGDQ
-180 AFWTF
+180 AFWSF

-195 EGNNLLWTGEFE
+195 EENHLLWTGDFG
-207 EYLLIKK
+207 EYFLIKK

-247 ALRRDKFTEKKLKNL
+247 ALRRDKFAEKKLKSL

-281 MSYENGTR
+281 MSYENGTH

-300 KAIKKNIKSQLHNLG
+300 KAIKKNIKSQLQNLG

-346 LIYDEQGR
+346 LIYDEQGK

-445 IEGN
+445 VEGN

>member
-1 MIMVRNLKTKIQEFA
+1 MIMVKNLKTKIQEFA
-16 RGKYSVF
+16 RGKYSAF
-23 WDLFDAING
+23 WALFDAVKK

-38 WKKTQGNQTLTQL
+38 WKKTQGNQNLTKILYVLTMNNL
-51 LHSWAMDALLDLWC
+51 LNYWTQEWN
-65 KEGVLKFYDESDFF
+65 LKSYDESDFF
-79 KLAEDQAE
+79 KLVEMQTEAVWRQFDTVVDHETLNDQLKLNLEAE
-87 LVFSKYNVL
+87 LKN
-96 VEDKTKDEE
+96 
-105 YFLELKQK
+105 
-113 LQLRLQSKKAH
+113 KKAY
-124 DSRFFAYYVYH
+124 DSRFFAYYVHH
-135 FKYYLFGACVVWGIG
+135 FKYYLFGACVVGGIG

-168 SNPKIFSMIGDQ
+168 SNPKIFSMTGDQ
-180 AFWTF
+180 AFGTF
-185 SWTNKASTIR
+185 SWTNKASIIR
-195 EGNNLLWTGEFE
+195 EEHPLFCTGDFG
-207 EYLLIKK
+207 EYFLIKK

-247 ALRRDKFTEKKLKNL
+247 ALRRDKFAEKKLKSL

-272 LDLELRKLS
+272 LDLDLRKLS

-300 KAIKKNIKSQLHNLG
+300 KAIKKNIKSQLQNLG

-330 TWEVVSA
+330 TWEVISA

-346 LIYDEQGR
+346 LIYDEQGM
-354 MLGVQIQYHLRS
+354 MLGIQIQYHLRS
-366 EQILSIDNYSFES
+366 EQVLSIDNYSFES

-401 LYENAIASYMQNL
+401 LYENDIASHMRNL
-414 NRGEI
+414 NRGEL

-445 IEGN
+445 VEGN

>member
-1 MIMVRNLKTKIQEFA
+1 MIMVKNLKTKIQEFA
-16 RGKYSVF
+16 RGKYSAF
-23 WDLFDAING
+23 WALFDAVKK

-38 WKKTQGNQTLTQL
+38 WKKTQGNQNLTKILYMLTMNNL
-51 LHSWAMDALLDLWC
+51 LNYWTQEWN
-65 KEGVLKFYDESDFF
+65 LKSYDESDFF
-79 KLAEDQAE
+79 KLVEMQTEAVWWQFDTVVDHETLNDQLKLNLEAE
-87 LVFSKYNVL
+87 LKN
-96 VEDKTKDEE
+96 
-105 YFLELKQK
+105 
-113 LQLRLQSKKAH
+113 KKAH
-124 DSRFFAYYVYH
+124 DSRFFAYYVHH

-168 SNPKIFSMIGDQ
+168 SNPKIFSMTGDQ
-180 AFWTF
+180 AFWSF

-195 EGNNLLWTGEFE
+195 EENHLLWTGDFG
-207 EYLLIKK
+207 EYFLIKK

-247 ALRRDKFTEKKLKNL
+247 ALRRDKFAEKKLKSL

-289 LSAKDNFATSE
+289 LSAKDSFATSE
-300 KAIKKNIKSQLHNLG
+300 KAIKKNIKSQLQNLG

-330 TWEVVSA
+330 TWEVISA

-426 FLIPMVRWNISG
+426 FLIPMVRWNTSG

>member
-1 MIMVRNLKTKIQEFA
+1 MIMVKNLKTKIQEFA
-16 RGKYSVF
+16 RGKYSAF
-23 WDLFDAING
+23 WALFDAVKK

-38 WKKTQGNQTLTQL
+38 WKKTQGNQNLTKILYMLTMNNL
-51 LHSWAMDALLDLWC
+51 LNYWTQEWN
-65 KEGVLKFYDESDFF
+65 LKSYDEADFF
-79 KLAEDQAE
+79 KLVEMQTEAVWWQFDTVVDHETLNDQLKLNLEAE
-87 LVFSKYNVL
+87 LKN
-96 VEDKTKDEE
+96 
-105 YFLELKQK
+105 
-113 LQLRLQSKKAH
+113 KKAH
-124 DSRFFAYYVYH
+124 DSRFFAYYVHH

-168 SNPKIFSMIGDQ
+168 SNPKIFSMTGDQ
-180 AFWTF
+180 AFWSF

-195 EGNNLLWTGEFE
+195 EENHLLWTGDFG
-207 EYLLIKK
+207 EYFLIKK

-247 ALRRDKFTEKKLKNL
+247 ALRRDKFAEKKLKSL

-289 LSAKDNFATSE
+289 LSAKDSFATSE
-300 KAIKKNIKSQLHNLG
+300 KAIKKNIKSQLQNLG

-330 TWEVVSA
+330 TWEVISA

-401 LYENAIASYMQNL
+401 LYENDIASHMQNL
-414 NRGEI
+414 NRGEL

-426 FLIPMVRWNISG
+426 FLLPMVRWNISG

-445 IEGN
+445 VEGN

>member
-1 MIMVRNLKTKIQEFA
+1 MIMVKNLKTKIQEFA
-16 RGKYSVF
+16 RGKYSAF
-23 WDLFDAING
+23 WALFDAVKK

-38 WKKTQGNQTLTQL
+38 WKKTQGNQNLTKILYMLTMNNL
-51 LHSWAMDALLDLWC
+51 LNYWTQEWN
-65 KEGVLKFYDESDFF
+65 LKSYDESDFF
-79 KLAEDQAE
+79 KLVEMQTEAVWWQFDTVVDHETLNDQLKLNLEAE
-87 LVFSKYNVL
+87 LKN
-96 VEDKTKDEE
+96 
-105 YFLELKQK
+105 
-113 LQLRLQSKKAH
+113 KKAH
-124 DSRFFAYYVYH
+124 DSRFFAYYVHH

-168 SNPKIFSMIGDQ
+168 SNPKIFSMTGDQ
-180 AFWTF
+180 AFWSF

-195 EGNNLLWTGEFE
+195 EENHLLWTGDFG
-207 EYLLIKK
+207 EYFLIKK

-247 ALRRDKFTEKKLKNL
+247 ALRRDKFAEKKLKSL
-262 TFGSWSMQVS
+262 TFWSWSMQVS

-300 KAIKKNIKSQLHNLG
+300 KAIKKNIKRQLQNLG

-330 TWEVVSA
+330 TWEVVFA

-346 LIYDEQGR
+346 LIYDEQGM
-354 MLGVQIQYHLRS
+354 MLGIQIQYHLRS
-366 EQILSIDNYSFES
+366 EQVLSIDNYSFES

-401 LYENAIASYMQNL
+401 LYENDIASYMQNL
-414 NRGEI
+414 NRGEL

-426 FLIPMVRWNISG
+426 FLIPMVRWNIKG
-438 KQFFLSL
+438 NQFFLSL
-445 IEGN
+445 VEGN

>member
-1 MIMVRNLKTKIQEFA
+1 MIMVKNLKTKIQEFA
-16 RGKYSVF
+16 RGKYSAF
-23 WDLFDAING
+23 WALFDAVKK

-38 WKKTQGNQTLTQL
+38 WKKTQGNQNLTKIL
-51 LHSWAMDALLDLWC
+51 YVLTMNNLLDYWTQ
-65 KEGVLKFYDESDFF
+65 EWNLKSYDESDFF
-79 KLAEDQAE
+79 KLVEMQTEAVWRQFDTVVDHETLNDQLKLNLEAE
-87 LVFSKYNVL
+87 LKN
-96 VEDKTKDEE
+96 
-105 YFLELKQK
+105 
-113 LQLRLQSKKAH
+113 KKAH

-168 SNPKIFSMIGDQ
+168 SNPKIFSMTGDQ
-180 AFWTF
+180 AFWSF

-195 EGNNLLWTGEFE
+195 EENHLLWTGDFG

-247 ALRRDKFTEKKLKNL
+247 ALRRDKFAEKKLKSL
-262 TFGSWSMQVS
+262 TFWSWSMQVS

-300 KAIKKNIKSQLHNLG
+300 KAIKKNIKSQLQNLG
-315 LSFEHYGQINIDSPI
+315 LSFEYYGQINIDSPI

-401 LYENAIASYMQNL
+401 LYENDIASYMQNL
-414 NRGEI
+414 NRGEL

-426 FLIPMVRWNISG
+426 FLIPMVRWNIGG
-438 KQFFLSL
+438 KEFFLSL
-445 IEGN
+445 VEGN

>member
-1 MIMVRNLKTKIQEFA
+1 MIMVKNLKTKIQEFA
-16 RGKYSVF
+16 RGKYSAF
-23 WDLFDAING
+23 WALFDAVKK

-38 WKKTQGNQTLTQL
+38 WKKTQGNQNLTKILYMLTMNNL
-51 LHSWAMDALLDLWC
+51 LNYWTQEWN
-65 KEGVLKFYDESDFF
+65 LKSYDESDFF
-79 KLAEDQAE
+79 KLVEMQTEAVWRQFDTVVDHETLNDQLKLNLEAE
-87 LVFSKYNVL
+87 LKN
-96 VEDKTKDEE
+96 
-105 YFLELKQK
+105 
-113 LQLRLQSKKAH
+113 KKAH
-124 DSRFFAYYVYH
+124 DSRFFAYYVHH

-150 IFAFLLGFLT
+150 IFAFFLGFLT

-168 SNPKIFSMIGDQ
+168 SNPKIFSMTGDQ

-185 SWTNKASTIR
+185 SWTNNPSAIR
-195 EGNNLLWTGEFE
+195 EGNHLLWTGDFG
-207 EYLLIKK
+207 EYFLIKK
-214 ENFPS
+214 ENFPT
-219 LPKTLSVAKRVDQ
+219 LPKTISVAKRVDQ

-247 ALRRDKFTEKKLKNL
+247 ALRRDKFAEKKLKSL

-272 LDLELRKLS
+272 LDLDLRKLS

-330 TWEVVSA
+330 TWEVISA

-445 IEGN
+445 VEGN

>member
-1 MIMVRNLKTKIQEFA
+1 MIMVKNLKTKIQEFA
-16 RGKYSVF
+16 RGKYSAF
-23 WDLFDAING
+23 WALFDAVKK

-38 WKKTQGNQTLTQL
+38 WKKTQGNQNLTKIL
-51 LHSWAMDALLDLWC
+51 YVLTMNNLLDYWTQ
-65 KEGVLKFYDESDFF
+65 EWNLKSYDESDFF
-79 KLAEDQAE
+79 KLVEMQTEAVWRQFDTVVDHETLNDQLKLNLEAE
-87 LVFSKYNVL
+87 LKN
-96 VEDKTKDEE
+96 
-105 YFLELKQK
+105 
-113 LQLRLQSKKAH
+113 KKAH
-124 DSRFFAYYVYH
+124 DSRFFAYYVHH

-168 SNPKIFSMIGDQ
+168 SNPKIFSMTGDQ

-185 SWTNKASTIR
+185 SWTNKVSTIR
-195 EGNNLLWTGEFE
+195 EENHLLWTGDFG
-207 EYLLIKK
+207 EYFLIKK
-214 ENFPS
+214 ENFPT
-219 LPKTLSVAKRVDQ
+219 LPKTISVAKRVDQ

-240 MKILDLP
+240 MKILGLP
-247 ALRRDKFTEKKLKNL
+247 ALRRDKFAEKKLKSL

-300 KAIKKNIKSQLHNLG
+300 KTIKKNIKSQLQNLG

-445 IEGN
+445 VEGN

>member
-1 MIMVRNLKTKIQEFA
+1 MIMVKNLKTKIQEFA
-16 RGKYSVF
+16 RGKYSAF
-23 WDLFDAING
+23 WALFDAVKK

-38 WKKTQGNQTLTQL
+38 WKKTQGNQNLTKILYMLTMNNL
-51 LHSWAMDALLDLWC
+51 LNYWTQEWN
-65 KEGVLKFYDESDFF
+65 LKSYDESDFF
-79 KLAEDQAE
+79 KLVEMQTEAVWWQFDTVVDHETLNDQLKLNLEAE
-87 LVFSKYNVL
+87 LKN
-96 VEDKTKDEE
+96 
-105 YFLELKQK
+105 
-113 LQLRLQSKKAH
+113 KKAH
-124 DSRFFAYYVYH
+124 DSRFFAYYVHH

-168 SNPKIFSMIGDQ
+168 SNPKIFSMTGDQ

-185 SWTNKASTIR
+185 SWTNNPSAIR
-195 EGNNLLWTGEFE
+195 EGNHLLWTGDFG
-207 EYLLIKK
+207 EYFLIKK
-214 ENFPS
+214 ENFPT
-219 LPKTLSVAKRVDQ
+219 LPKTISVAKRVDQ

-247 ALRRDKFTEKKLKNL
+247 ALRRDKFAEKKLKSL

-272 LDLELRKLS
+272 LDLDLRKLS

-289 LSAKDNFATSE
+289 LSAKDSFATSE
-300 KAIKKNIKSQLHNLG
+300 KAIKKNIKSQLQNLG

-401 LYENAIASYMQNL
+401 FYENAIASYMQNL

-426 FLIPMVRWNISG
+426 FLIPMVRWNTSG

>member
-1 MIMVRNLKTKIQEFA
+1 MIMVKNLKTKIQEFA
-16 RGKYSVF
+16 RGKYSAF
-23 WDLFDAING
+23 WALFDAVKK

-38 WKKTQGNQTLTQL
+38 WKKTQGNQNLTKILYMLTMNNL
-51 LHSWAMDALLDLWC
+51 LNYWTQEWN
-65 KEGVLKFYDESDFF
+65 LKSYDESDFF
-79 KLAEDQAE
+79 KLVEMQTEAVWRQFDTVVDHETLNDQLKLNLEAE
-87 LVFSKYNVL
+87 LKN
-96 VEDKTKDEE
+96 
-105 YFLELKQK
+105 
-113 LQLRLQSKKAH
+113 KKAH
-124 DSRFFAYYVYH
+124 DSRFFAYYVHH

-168 SNPKIFSMIGDQ
+168 SNPKIFSMTGDQ

-207 EYLLIKK
+207 EYFLIKK
-214 ENFPS
+214 ENFPT
-219 LPKTLSVAKRVDQ
+219 LPKIISVAKRVDQ

-247 ALRRDKFTEKKLKNL
+247 ALRRDKFSEKKLKSL
-262 TFGSWSMQVS
+262 TFGSWSMQVV
-272 LDLELRKLS
+272 LDLDFRKLS
-281 MSYENGTR
+281 MTYQNGAR

-300 KAIKKNIKSQLHNLG
+300 KTIKKNIKNQLQNLG
-315 LSFEHYGQINIDSPI
+315 LSFDHYGQINIDSPI
-330 TWEVVSA
+330 TWEVISA

-379 WEVSKYPVVGIE
+379 WKVSKYPVVGIE
-391 TLLQNASKIW
+391 TLLQNALKIW

-426 FLIPMVRWNISG
+426 FLIPMVRWNTSG

>member
-1 MIMVRNLKTKIQEFA
+1 MT
-16 RGKYSVF
+16 
-23 WDLFDAING
+23 
-32 PVWDYF
+32 
-38 WKKTQGNQTLTQL
+38 
-51 LHSWAMDALLDLWC
+51 
-65 KEGVLKFYDESDFF
+65 
-79 KLAEDQAE
+79 
-87 LVFSKYNVL
+87 
-96 VEDKTKDEE
+96 
-105 YFLELKQK
+105 
-113 LQLRLQSKKAH
+113 
-124 DSRFFAYYVYH
+124 
-135 FKYYLFGACVVWGIG
+135 
-150 IFAFLLGFLT
+150 
-160 INKIPRFF
+160 
-168 SNPKIFSMIGDQ
+168 GDQ
-180 AFWTF
+180 AFGTF
-185 SWTNKASTIR
+185 SWTNKASIIR
-195 EGNNLLWTGEFE
+195 EENHLLWTGDFG
-207 EYLLIKK
+207 EYFLIKK

-247 ALRRDKFTEKKLKNL
+247 ALRRDKFAEKKLKSL

-281 MSYENGTR
+281 MGYENGTR

-300 KAIKKNIKSQLHNLG
+300 KAIKKNIKSQLQNLG

-330 TWEVVSA
+330 TWEVISA

-401 LYENAIASYMQNL
+401 LYENDIASHMRNL
-414 NRGEI
+414 NRGEL

-445 IEGN
+445 VEGN